1 MQASRLLQQ
10 AKQQASMGNYSHAE
24 TLLLQAIEVDKA
36 DPELYY
42 ELGNLRLESA
52 NPSGALDGFL
62 SALKLAPGHPQIL
75 LQLGNTQMALG
86 QHQDGVEYFRQSFDA
101 EASPAAAY
109 NLGNALRELGKPQEA
124 EQWYRTALRLAPRDA
139 DTHNNL
145 GNVLREQGRLDE
157 AIASYQAALQLNPGL
172 HHALAHLVHQRQHV
186 CDWEGL
192 DLQISQLRQI
202 VREQPQAQVS
212 PFAFLSLPGTTAA
225 EQRLCSE
232 NWSRNRFGSLMAQA
246 ARAPLIHTREAPPK
260 LRIGYLSGDF
270 RLHPLAFL
278 ATELFEL
285 HDRSRFEIHAYSYA
299 RDDGTPT
306 RKRLERAFD
315 AFHDIQPQSL
325 QQTAQQ
331 IHADGIHILVDL
343 TGYTQTSRSGLMAL
357 RPTPVQVNWLGF
369 PGTMGAPFVDYLIAD
384 DVIIPPEQRQ
394 HYAETITP
402 LPDCYQPNDSQ
413 RPVAATPTRAECG
426 LPEQGFVFCCFNQTF
441 KITPQLFEIWMLFLK
456 ENAGGVLWLLECNP
470 WAKANLRR
478 AAQQAGIAP
487 ERLVFAPRAPIAQ
500 HLARQQLADLF
511 LDTLPYNAHTTT
523 SDALWVG
530 LPVLTSC
537 GDTFASRVAASL
549 LQAAELPQLVTHSLD
564 EYHTKA
570 LELARHPEQLQA
582 IRQHLQ
588 QKRDQLALFDTP
600 RFARNLEAAYENMWK
615 NYLAG

>member
-1 MQASRLLQQ
+1 MN
-10 AKQQASMGNYSHAE
+10 GN
-24 TLLLQAIEVDKA
+24 IEQLRQLA
-36 DPELYY
+36 RQFPGDPEHFYN
-42 ELGNLRLESA
+42 LGNALLESHQA
-52 NPSGALDGFL
+52 QDALL
-62 SALKLAPGHPQIL
+62 ALQTALKLAPGHPQIL
-75 LQLGNTQMALG
+75 LQLGNAQMALG
-86 QHQDGVEYFRQSFDA
+86 QRQEAVSHFRQSFDA
-101 EASPAAAY
+101 ETSPAAAY

-145 GNVLREQGRLDE
+145 GNVLREQGRLEE

-172 HHALAHLVHQRQHV
+172 HHALAHLVHQRQHM
-186 CDWEGL
+186 CDWDGL
-192 DLQISQLRQI
+192 DQQISQLRQI
-202 VREQPQAQVS
+202 VRGEPQAQVS
-212 PFAFLSLPGTTAA
+212 PFAFLSLPGATAA
-225 EQRLCSE
+225 EQRLCAE
-232 NWSRNRFGSLMAQA
+232 NWSRNRFGPLMAQA
-246 ARAPLIHTREAPPK
+246 ARTPFIHTRETLPK

-315 AFHDIQPQSL
+315 SFHDIQPQSL

-357 RPTPVQVNWLGF
+357 RPAPVQVNWLGF

-384 DVIIPPEQRQ
+384 EVIIPPEQRQ
-394 HYAETITP
+394 YYAETIIS

-413 RPVAATPTRAECG
+413 RPVAATPTRTECG
-426 LPEQGFVFCCFNQTF
+426 LPEQGFVFCCFNQAF
-441 KITPQLFEIWMLFLK
+441 KITPQLFEIWMLLLK
-456 ENAGGVLWLLECNP
+456 ENAESVLWLLECNP
-470 WAKANLRR
+470 WAKANLRS

-530 LPVLTSC
+530 LPVLTCC
-537 GDTFASRVAASL
+537 GDAFASRVAASL
-549 LQAAELPQLVTHSLD
+549 LKAAELPQMVTHSLD
-564 EYHTKA
+564 EYRAKA

-582 IRQHLQ
+582 MRQHLL
-588 QKRDQLALFDTP
+588 QKREQLALFDTP
-600 RFARNLEAAYENMWK
+600 RFARNLEAAYEKMW
-615 NYLAG
+615 AES

>member
-1 MQASRLLQQ
+1 MQVSRLLQEAQ
-10 AKQQASMGNYSHAE
+10 QQASIGNHSNAE
-24 TLLLQAIEVDKA
+24 ALLLQAIETDRT

-42 ELGNLRLESA
+42 ELGNLLLESG
-52 NPSGALDGFL
+52 NLLGAYQSLL

-86 QHQDGVEYFRQSFDA
+86 QYQDGAQYFRQSFDA

-124 EQWYRTALRLAPRDA
+124 EQWYRMALRMAPRDA
-139 DTHNNL
+139 DSHNNL

-172 HHALAHLVHQRQHV
+172 HHALAHLVHQRQHM
-186 CDWEGL
+186 CDWDGL

-202 VREQPQAQVS
+202 VREKPQAQVS

-225 EQRLCSE
+225 EQRLCAE
-232 NWSRNRFGSLMAQA
+232 NWSRNRFGTLMTQA
-246 ARAPLIHTREAPPK
+246 ARTPFVHTRETPPK

-315 AFHDIQPQSL
+315 AFHDIVPQSL
-325 QQTAQQ
+325 QQTSQQ
-331 IHADGIHILVDL
+331 IHADDIHILVDL

-357 RPTPVQVNWLGF
+357 RPAPVQVNWLGF

-384 DVIIPPEQRQ
+384 DVIIPLGQRQ
-394 HYAETITP
+394 HYAETIIP
-402 LPDCYQPNDSQ
+402 LPDGYQPNDSQ
-413 RPVAATPTRAECG
+413 RPVTAMPTRAECG
-426 LPEQGFVFCCFNQTF
+426 LPEKGFVFCCFNQTF
-441 KITPQLFEIWMLFLK
+441 KITPQLFEIWMLLLK
-456 ENAGGVLWLLECNP
+456 ENAGSVLWLLECNS
-470 WAKANLRR
+470 WAKANLQR
-478 AAQQAGIAP
+478 AAQKSGIAP
-487 ERLVFAPRAPIAQ
+487 ERLIFAPRAPIAQ

-530 LPVLTSC
+530 LPVLTCC

-549 LQAAELPQLVTHSLD
+549 LQAAELPQLVTHSLN
-564 EYHTKA
+564 EYRAKA
-570 LELARHPEQLQA
+570 LELACHPEQLQA
-582 IRQHLQ
+582 MRQHLL

-600 RFARNLEAAYENMWK
+600 RFARNLEAAYESMWK